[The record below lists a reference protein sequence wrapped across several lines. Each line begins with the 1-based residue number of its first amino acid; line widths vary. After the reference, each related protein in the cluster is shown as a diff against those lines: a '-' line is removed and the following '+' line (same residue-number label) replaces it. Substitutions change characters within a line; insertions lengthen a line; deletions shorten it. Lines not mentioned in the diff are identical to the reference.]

1 MSTLLV
7 LHTSL
12 NSETSVTRNLTT
24 AFVDKYLMNHPRTTT
39 IERDLVKDPIP
50 HLTPEL
56 VPSVLGLSMDGQ
68 AGVTPNLADILID
81 ELERADVIVIGAPMY
96 NFTVSSTL
104 KAWID
109 HVYRAR
115 RTFAYIDGIP
125 KGLLPPGKK
134 VVLFVASGGAY
145 TEGATKAL
153 DMIEPFMRLAFQFI
167 GISDVT
173 VIRAESQASPDAAS
187 VERSKAMQQVL
198 TFAL

>member
-1 MSTLLV
+1 MSTLLI

-12 NSETSVTRNLTT
+12 NTETSVTRNLTT
-24 AFVDKYLMNHPRTTT
+24 SFVDQYLKNHPGTTT

-56 VPSVLGLSMDGQ
+56 VPSVLGLPVDGQ
-68 AGVTPNLADILID
+68 AGVTPNLADTLID

-115 RTFAYIDGIP
+115 RTFAYIDGVP

-145 TEGATKAL
+145 TEGAAKAF

-167 GISDVT
+167 GITDVT
-173 VIRAESQASPDAAS
+173 VIRAESQASPEAAP

-198 TFAL
+198 TLAS

>member
-1 MSTLLV
+1 MSTLLI

-12 NSETSVTRNLTT
+12 NTETSVTRNLTT
-24 AFVDKYLMNHPRTTT
+24 SFVDQYLKNHPGTTT
-39 IERDLVKDPIP
+39 IQRDLVQDPIP

-56 VPSVLGLSMDGQ
+56 VPSVLGLPVDGQ
-68 AGVTPNLADILID
+68 AGVTPNLADTLID

-115 RTFAYIDGIP
+115 RTFAYIDGVP

-145 TEGATKAL
+145 TEGAAKAF

-167 GISDVT
+167 GITDVT
-173 VIRAESQASPDAAS
+173 VIRAESQASPEAAP

-198 TFAL
+198 TLAS

>member
-1 MSTLLV
+1 MSTLLI

-12 NSETSVTRNLTT
+12 NTETSVTRNLTT
-24 AFVDKYLMNHPRTTT
+24 AFVDQYLRNYPGATT
-39 IERDLVKDPIP
+39 IERDLVQDPIP

-56 VPSVLGLSMDGQ
+56 VPSVLGLPVDGQ
-68 AGVTPNLADILID
+68 AGVTPNLADTLID

-115 RTFAYIDGIP
+115 RTFAYIDGVP

-145 TEGATKAL
+145 TEGAAKAF

-167 GISDVT
+167 GITDVT
-173 VIRAESQASPDAAS
+173 VIRAESQASPEAAP

-198 TFAL
+198 TLAS